1 MIVEGIFR
9 WNFCVRMARFFSIR
23 KKVSKKIYKQL
34 KLLVAEA
41 MNGAIAHLGDD
52 YDRAAGVAG

>member
-1 MIVEGIFR
+1 
-9 WNFCVRMARFFSIR
+9 VRIARFFSIR

-41 MNGAIAHLGDD
+41 MTGAIAQLGDD